1 MYTAIL
7 SIILRVWYNND
18 MAHTSFENLPELRKK
33 YEGKKI
39 VFCSGCFDLTHA
51 GHVLFF
57 EDCKAQGD
65 ILVVMVGADAV
76 IQRDKGVGRPILN
89 EHLRMKLID
98 SLKPVDYV
106 FTDRIISA
114 DAPPLL
120 FIDWVFNALHPDVYV
135 VNGDGFNMPYR
146 EEISKKYNINLRV
159 LDRTRPP
166 EFEKISTSGI
176 IKKIREED

>member
-1 MYTAIL
+1 M
-7 SIILRVWYNND
+7 SINQHTWYKD
-18 MAHTSFENLPELRKK
+18 AMAYTSFEDLPELRKK
-33 YEGKKI
+33 HAGQKI

-57 EDCKAQGD
+57 EDCKKQGD
-65 ILVVMVGADAV
+65 VLVVMVGADAV
-76 IQRDKGVGRPILN
+76 IRRDKGPERPILN

-98 SLKPVDYV
+98 SLKTVDYV
-106 FTDRIISA
+106 FMDRIISA

-120 FIDWVFNALHPDVYV
+120 FIDWVFNALRPDVYV

-146 EEISKKYNINLRV
+146 EEISKKYNIDLRV
-159 LDRTRPP
+159 LDRACPP

-176 IKKIREED
+176 IKKIRGEKS

>member
-1 MYTAIL
+1 MAYT
-7 SIILRVWYNND
+7 
-18 MAHTSFENLPELRKK
+18 TFENLPEIRKK
-33 YEGKKI
+33 HEGKKI

-57 EDCKAQGD
+57 EDCKKQGD
-65 ILVVMVGADAV
+65 VLVVMIGADAV
-76 IQRDKGVGRPILN
+76 IQRDKGMERPIIN

-114 DAPPLL
+114 ETPPLL
-120 FIDWVFNALHPDVYV
+120 FIDWVFNALRPDIYI

-146 EEISKKYNINLRV
+146 EEVSKKYGVDLRV
-159 LDRTRPP
+159 LDRTCPP
-166 EFEKISTSGI
+166 EFEKISTTSIIRKIRGEKI
-176 IKKIREED
+176 SIKKGAHH